1 MARAATP
8 ARRCMSPASDE
19 RRVVVLAGGEDVE
32 AGLLGLDRRRDHR
45 LEPLVLGPCPA
56 RGGVGRAFRSRG
68 VPAGGHRIPDRRS
81 GPTACTATGR
91 SSAFPFHDLVP
102 ADPPPDGCRF
112 VHGVQD
118 PAVVR
123 VVLGFVS
130 GDVFVEQGAQSAHL
144 IPLGNESIPC
154 SARLRRRIESG
165 PPKCKRGG
173 SPSGR

>member
-1 MARAATP
+1 MTNGGLWCSPVAKTSKPASSALTAAATIDLS
-8 ARRCMSPASDE
+8 RSCSV
-19 RRVVVLAGGEDVE
+19 RVRPVAGSAE
-32 AGLLGLDRRRDHR
+32 
-45 LEPLVLGPCPA
+45 
-56 RGGVGRAFRSRG
+56 
-68 VPAGGHRIPDRRS
+68 RS
-81 GPTACTATGR
+81 GLGVFQREVIGFRIEDQVRQRVPPPGDR
-91 SSAFPFHDLVP
+91 PPFSFHDLVP
-102 ADPPPDGCRF
+102 ADPPSDGRRF